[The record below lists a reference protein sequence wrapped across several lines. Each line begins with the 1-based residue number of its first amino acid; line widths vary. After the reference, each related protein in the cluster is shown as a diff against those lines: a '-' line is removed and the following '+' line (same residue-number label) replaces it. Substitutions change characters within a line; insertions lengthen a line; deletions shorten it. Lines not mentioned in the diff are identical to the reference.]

1 MAFRILLQT
10 VQPIINFTQLVIIE
24 PMVSAKGPSHLRQLR
39 DGLLTKAVQRTDVWP
54 TLDAARQAAAKRKW
68 HPKVIDVFVVCL
80 ETFLLVAQARKPKFL
95 ETCDL
100 LESRD

>member
-39 DGLLTKAVQRTDVWP
+39 DELLTKALQRTDVWP
-54 TLDAARQAAAKRKW
+54 TLDAARQTAAKRKW
-68 HPKVIDVFVVCL
+68 HPKVIDVFVV
-80 ETFLLVAQARKPKFL
+80 RP
-95 ETCDL
+95 
-100 LESRD
+100 